1 MTNEGFIC
9 ISRGIREHWVW
20 NNPVFFKRWV
30 ELIMMANY
38 DNREVSFSFHRLM
51 LQRGQLAVNL
61 SYLSKIWHIS
71 TQATQKFLVK
81 LEVSGMVTRTVDD
94 KVTVITICNY
104 DRYQLKM
111 GTVIDGSVDGVVNGE
126 VDKVVNQTN
135 KGNKLIKENIKT
147 SAEVLCQVPLE
158 LDMPEAVEKDYIS
171 WEKFVEFFNTAM
183 RGKTIPKIRGFHL
196 AEHTFYVDNLFAY
209 VPLPYVRTIFY
220 LPVDMYRYYIGRAD
234 QSVNEAVM
242 IGRIDQQIAVNKQMI
257 DEVHPD
263 DLSSEGL
270 TRYMAKY
277 LGMICMVTSS
287 LLIKEGSSESIVK
300 RDELWEYF
308 KEENPE
314 MYEIVNKDI
323 LSKTMQF
330 KSAIGKKIVRTGYAI
345 ARKVYGF
352 N

>member
-38 DNREVSFSFHRLM
+38 DSREVSFSFHRVM

-104 DRYQLKM
+104 DRYQLKI
-111 GTVIDGSVDGVVNGE
+111 GTVVDGSVDGMVNRE
-126 VDKVVNQTN
+126 VDKEVNQTN
-135 KGNKLIKENIKT
+135 KGNKLIKESIKT

-158 LDMPEAVEKDYIS
+158 LDMPEVAEKDYIS

-196 AEHTFYVDNLFAY
+196 AEHRKKAIRARFNEYGKDAVFEVVKKAAASSFLNGGGDKGFVADIDWMMGPRNFPKILDGFYDRQFGENSQNNNNSSNKDN
-209 VPLPYVRTIFY
+209 
-220 LPVDMYRYYIGRAD
+220 
-234 QSVNEAVM
+234 
-242 IGRIDQQIAVNKQMI
+242 GRIRGTQA
-257 DEVHPD
+257 
-263 DLSSEGL
+263 
-270 TRYMAKY
+270 TA
-277 LGMICMVTSS
+277 TSS
-287 LLIKEGSSESIVK
+287 A
-300 RDELWEYF
+300 EY
-308 KEENPE
+308 
-314 MYEIVNKDI
+314 
-323 LSKTMQF
+323 SKQF
-330 KSAIGKKIVRTGYAI
+330 
-345 ARKVYGF
+345 
-352 N
+352 

>member
-38 DNREVSFSFHRLM
+38 DNREVAFSFHRLM

-61 SYLSKIWHIS
+61 AYLSKIWHVS
-71 TQATQKFLVK
+71 TQAVSKFLVK

-111 GTVIDGSVDGVVNGE
+111 GASVDVSVDGVVNEE

-135 KGNKLIKENIKT
+135 KDNKLKTENIKT

-158 LDMPEAVEKDYIS
+158 LDMPEAEEKDYIS

-196 AEHTFYVDNLFAY
+196 ADHRKKAIRARFNEYGKDAVIEVVKKAAASNFLNGGGDKGFVADIDWMMGPRNFPKILDGFYDRQFGESNQNNNNSSNKDN
-209 VPLPYVRTIFY
+209 
-220 LPVDMYRYYIGRAD
+220 
-234 QSVNEAVM
+234 
-242 IGRIDQQIAVNKQMI
+242 GRIRGTQA
-257 DEVHPD
+257 
-263 DLSSEGL
+263 
-270 TRYMAKY
+270 TA
-277 LGMICMVTSS
+277 TSS
-287 LLIKEGSSESIVK
+287 A
-300 RDELWEYF
+300 EY
-308 KEENPE
+308 
-314 MYEIVNKDI
+314 
-323 LSKTMQF
+323 SKQF
-330 KSAIGKKIVRTGYAI
+330 
-345 ARKVYGF
+345 
-352 N
+352 